1 MSFDLIIKNGTVI
14 LENEAR
20 VVDIAVKGGKIAA
33 IGQDLGD
40 AKEVMDASG
49 LVVSPGM
56 VDAHT
61 HISEPGRS
69 HWEGYET
76 GTRAAAKGGITTM
89 IEMPL
94 NQLPATVDRASIELK
109 FDAAKGKL
117 TIDAAQLGGLVS
129 YNIDRLH
136 ELDEVGVV
144 GFKCFVA
151 TCGDRGID
159 NDFRDVND
167 WQFFKGAQKLGE
179 LGQPVLVHCEN
190 ALICDALGEEAKR
203 EGRVTAHDYV
213 ASRPVFTEVEAIRRV
228 LYLAKVAGCRLH
240 VCHIS
245 SPEGVEEVTR
255 ARQEGQDVTC
265 ESCPHYFVLDTDQFE
280 EIGTLAKCSPP
291 IRDLENQKGMWEKL
305 FNGEIDCLVS
315 DHSPCPPEMKA
326 GNIMEAWG
334 GIAGLQNCMDVMFD
348 EAVQKRGMS
357 LPMFGK
363 LMATNA
369 ADIFGLQQKGRIAPG
384 KDADF
389 VFIQP
394 NSSYVLT
401 NDDLEYRHKVSP
413 YVGRTIGAR
422 ITKTIL
428 RGDVIYDIE
437 QGFLLRRK
445 VNLSLNIS
453 SNLAPAMPVLA
464 AGILRLR
471 CVYVQFCSEPRK
483 PVIRISVVF
492 LYFCNTVVVPPTLLS
507 AFQLPQSSLLTLTQY
522 AFLATALACFA
533 QAFCGHRR
541 AIMEG
546 PGGLWWGT
554 ILTITLGEA
563 SRGTPIN
570 DIATSLAVGIALS
583 GVLTVLIGFSGLGHR
598 LARLFTPSV
607 MVLFMLML
615 GAQLTTIFFKG
626 MLGLPFG
633 IADPNFKIQLPPFAL
648 SVAVMCLVLGMII
661 FLPQRFARYGLLV
674 GTITG
679 WLLWYFCF
687 PSSHSLSGELHWQWF
702 PLGSGGAL
710 SPGIILTAVIT
721 GLVNIS
727 NTYGAIR
734 GTDVFIRSRARGIRV
749 IVVALWRPDL

>member
-1 MSFDLIIKNGTVI
+1 
-14 LENEAR
+14 
-20 VVDIAVKGGKIAA
+20 
-33 IGQDLGD
+33 
-40 AKEVMDASG
+40 
-49 LVVSPGM
+49 
-56 VDAHT
+56 
-61 HISEPGRS
+61 
-69 HWEGYET
+69 
-76 GTRAAAKGGITTM
+76 M

-190 ALICDALGEEAKR
+190 ALICDALGEEAKS

-240 VCHIS
+240 ICHIS

-265 ESCPHYFVLDTDQFE
+265 ESCPHYFVLDTEQFE

-437 QGFLLRRK
+437 QGFPVAPK

-471 CVYVQFCSEPRK
+471 CVYVQFCSQPRK

-583 GVLTVLIGFSGLGHR
+583 GVLTMLIGFSGLGHR

-648 SVAVMCLVLGMII
+648 SVAVMCLVLAMII